1 MYVMSSHIMS
11 CHVINVTLCDITASS
26 VTLGQLVGCCLG
38 GYLGGRYGPRTTIH
52 WSCVLGLLGWA
63 SIGGYNYTT

>member
-1 MYVMSSHIMS
+1 MICHIMSSYIMSSH
-11 CHVINVTLCDITASS
+11 VLASS

-63 SIGGYNYTT
+63 SIGH